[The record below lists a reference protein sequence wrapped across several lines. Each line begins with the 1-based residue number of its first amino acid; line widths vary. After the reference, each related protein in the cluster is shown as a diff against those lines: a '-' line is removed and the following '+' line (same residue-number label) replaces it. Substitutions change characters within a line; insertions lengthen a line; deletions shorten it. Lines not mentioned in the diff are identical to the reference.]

1 MFPQNPHSKY
11 LYYYLKFTVNRL
23 RSLSA
28 GSTFKAVGKDTLSNF
43 EICLPDFEEQQKI
56 AEILSDADRE
66 IEALEQKRDK
76 YILLKTGM
84 MQQLLTGRI
93 RVK

>member
-1 MFPQNPHSKY
+1 MKHFQKGELERTKIALPPFP
-11 LYYYLKFTVNRL
+11 
-23 RSLSA
+23 
-28 GSTFKAVGKDTLSNF
+28 
-43 EICLPDFEEQQKI
+43 EQQKI

-76 YILLKTGM
+76 YKLLKTGM